1 MLIKNCE
8 YTKTLKY
15 LTEYFSLMNYFLT
28 LFVRV
33 LKKKELVK
41 FQLQRKQNEQN
52 VVFES
57 LFECYGRQMDVET
70 LCKKHL
76 IQNCNIMFDL
86 IDKMREME
94 GKHLSFITIF

>member
-1 MLIKNCE
+1 
-8 YTKTLKY
+8 
-15 LTEYFSLMNYFLT
+15 MNYFLT

-52 VVFES
+52 VEFES

-70 LCKKHL
+70 LCKKT
-76 IQNCNIMFDL
+76 FDIKL
-86 IDKMREME
+86 
-94 GKHLSFITIF
+94 